1 MRVKVQFSDGEV
13 RMVTERHADH
23 LIAAKEATL
32 FEEKEEKKEI
42 ETKEEKTKRQ
52 TKKK

>member
-1 MRVKVQFSDGEV
+1 MRVNVQFPDGEV

-32 FEEKEEKKEI
+32 FKEEKLNVD
-42 ETKEEKTKRQ
+42 TKEEKTKRQ